1 MSGTKS
7 FSSPDEAGAAPQP
20 AGDDAAVPPAAAAPP
35 GFVLSIRAKGLLVF
49 AALMVYSIVI
59 ALFLFHEKQLLL
71 RDFEE
76 IQQSLETEALLTRA
90 DAATFHALMSVFA
103 NIDATDP
110 AARLQRIGMHHQ
122 TLLHRHAE
130 LMARL
135 PQADLSMAELTA
147 AWTAASLNPSRA
159 NMNRMLIELVKIK
172 SALGVL
178 TQQSQESRRQLSEHY
193 RAQSNSVT
201 MTTLSLGVLC
211 LTLLGATI
219 GLFFRRLTR
228 DLGALQAR
236 ALDIVNGYRGA
247 PIPVTRFDEVG
258 QLIAAVNGM
267 VGALDT
273 REKELMV
280 ERQKYFHQEKMA
292 AIGALAAGVAHEIG
306 NPIAAISGVAQ
317 EIGAR
322 KADSPETCRN
332 CRPELIYAQTQRL
345 SVITREISDFASPQA
360 TEPQFLDLNGQ
371 LRSISSLIRYDK
383 RLRRV
388 ALKLDLDPQLP
399 AIYGVADQLT
409 QLIMNLLINAMDAL
423 AGVEERAAITTITTR
438 CEPERVRLTVE
449 DNGHGMD
456 AATLSRVFEAFFTT
470 KAAGKGTGLGLSLCY
485 SIMKRHGGSIEI
497 ESTPQVGTRVQVLFP
512 LTETAYNEAN

>member
-1 MSGTKS
+1 MRS
-7 FSSPDEAGAAPQP
+7 
-20 AGDDAAVPPAAAAPP
+20 P
-35 GFVLSIRAKGLLVF
+35 GFVLSIGAKGVLVF
-49 AALMVYSIVI
+49 AALMAYSIVI
-59 ALFLFHEKQLLL
+59 AFFLFHEKQLLL

-90 DAATFHALMSVFA
+90 DASTFHALMAVFA
-103 NIDATDP
+103 NLDATDP

-135 PQADLSMAELTA
+135 PRANLGMDALTA
-147 AWTAASLNPSRA
+147 AWAAANRDPSRA

-172 SALGVL
+172 SALGAL
-178 TQQSQESRRQLSEHY
+178 NQQSLERRRQLSEHY
-193 RAQSNSVT
+193 RSQSNSVT
-201 MTTLSLGVLC
+201 MTTLSLGLLC
-211 LTLLGATI
+211 LLVLGVTI
-219 GLFFRRLTR
+219 GLFFRRLTL
-228 DLGALQAR
+228 DLGKLQAR

-247 PIPVTRFDEVG
+247 PIPVTRRDEVG

-267 VGALDT
+267 VDALDT
-273 REKELMV
+273 REKELLV

-345 SVITREISDFASPQA
+345 SMITREISDFASPQA

-388 ALKLDLDPQLP
+388 TLKLDLDAQLP

-423 AGVEERAAITTITTR
+423 AGVEERVATATITTR
-438 CEPERVRLTVE
+438 SEPERVRLTVE

-456 AATLSRVFEAFFTT
+456 PATLRRVFEAFFTT